1 MSFSDRVKEVRGDL
15 TQKVFAEKLSVHT
28 NTVSRWER
36 GEQTPDQKDLCHI
49 LELFP
54 DISPEWFLT
63 GEGKKERA
71 DIPQSAI
78 SKNETTATFRH
89 SKIIEAESV
98 SFDSLA
104 MVEGMGLLTKI
115 YSAADPV
122 YIRAINANLMA
133 FADAVD
139 NKIIA
144 RGMEKRLQELEADL
158 AEMKSYVLDMKR
170 QEEAREKARLE
181 GRSSGKRAA

>member
-1 MSFSDRVKEVRGDL
+1 
-15 TQKVFAEKLSVHT
+15 
-28 NTVSRWER
+28 
-36 GEQTPDQKDLCHI
+36 
-49 LELFP
+49 
-54 DISPEWFLT
+54 
-63 GEGKKERA
+63 
-71 DIPQSAI
+71 
-78 SKNETTATFRH
+78 
-89 SKIIEAESV
+89 
-98 SFDSLA
+98 